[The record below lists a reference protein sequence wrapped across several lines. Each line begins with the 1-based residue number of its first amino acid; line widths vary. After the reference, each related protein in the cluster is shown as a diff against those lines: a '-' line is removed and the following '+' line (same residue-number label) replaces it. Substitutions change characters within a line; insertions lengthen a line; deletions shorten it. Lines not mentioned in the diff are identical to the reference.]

1 MKSLVFLERQEKP
14 SSTDFVAVQG
24 WKAGMRLE
32 GKRL

>member
-1 MKSLVFLERQEKP
+1 MKSPVFLRQEKP